1 MRVEEAREIIDE
13 LYYKT
18 TLTKEEEFMYIESL
32 KFLIEEEQ
40 DPEDMMHLGGL
51 YYEMKKFDLALKY
64 YNMASNLNYEKA
76 DECLGYI
83 YYYGR
88 VGERDYEKAYFHY
101 KRSADMGNIVSAYKI
116 ADMYKNGYFV
126 EKDYEKYKSIIKKLY
141 PKVRKMTN
149 VFSPVPEVFT
159 RLAGIYVEENKKED
173 AISLYLY
180 SKNFLAQRIKY
191 NAFFGNISIMKWIIN
206 DLYKIYEFDYY
217 NFDFYDLFYLLNKPS
232 KVTFMYENKKYEVV
246 SLMEDGELIVSFNNK
261 WYHSV
266 FDFFAYASI
275 GDLKLNNIYDELYNF
290 IYESREE

>member
-275 GDLKLNNIYDELYNF
+275 GDLKLNNMYDELYNF

>member
-1 MRVEEAREIIDE
+1 MTTQEAREIIDE

-18 TLTKEEEFMYIESL
+18 NLTKEEEFMYIESL

-126 EKDYEKYKSIIKKLY
+126 EKDFEKYKSIIKELY
-141 PKVRKMTN
+141 PKVKGMTN
-149 VFSPVPEVFT
+149 LFSPVPEILT
-159 RLAGIYVEENKKED
+159 RLAGIYVLENKNDD
-173 AISLYLY
+173 AIRLYLY

-217 NFDFYDLFYLLNKPS
+217 EFDFYDLFCLLNKPS
-232 KVTFMYENKKYEVV
+232 KVTFMYNDKKYEVV
-246 SLMEDGELIVSFNNK
+246 SSIEDNEPIVSFNNK
-261 WYHSV
+261 WYHSI
-266 FDFFAYASI
+266 FDFIAYATI
-275 GDLKLNNIYDELYNF
+275 GDFKLNNIYDELYNF